1 MMTFSVNNCIQF
13 GESVTRVD
21 RLFLLLRCYIL
32 RVLHALF
39 RQTSRAAPHYTLN
52 QDCKNRCYCPSMPTR
67 RQYAT
72 SWLVV
77 ITNYVMAISRKEKQ
91 YKHLP
96 TFMVSKLY
104 ATHHNACQLRTTSTV
119 ATGASQAC
127 PDARSHRHRSSVAL
141 QLNANFVFHVSR
153 VSWTPLSWNVL
164 RRESSLPTC
173 LPG

>member
-91 YKHLP
+91 YKHLA

-104 ATHHNACQLRTTSTV
+104 ATHITTLVNFEPRRRWQQGPLRLAPTPGHIDTV
-119 ATGASQAC
+119 
-127 PDARSHRHRSSVAL
+127 
-141 QLNANFVFHVSR
+141 
-153 VSWTPLSWNVL
+153 
-164 RRESSLPTC
+164 LPWPC
-173 LPG
+173 S